1 MNNAGWSLTP
11 RQAGADTYAGRPFGN
26 EDFVSEMA
34 ERFGG
39 YWTRGGPK
47 KEAVD

>member
-1 MNNAGWSLTP
+1 MLP
-11 RQAGADTYAGRPFGN
+11 GRPFGN
-26 EDFVSEMA
+26 QDFVSEKA

-47 KEAVD
+47 KEAVDYRL

>member
-34 ERFGG
+34 NDSAAIGLAEVPRK
-39 YWTRGGPK
+39 RL
-47 KEAVD
+47 